1 MKVVLVIEFNQ
12 RQYSLMSKDTV
23 TLKHCILLISRSLVV
38 VHFWAPW
45 APQCVQMN
53 DVMAELAKE
62 HPQVS
67 FVKVVHLGCHLIYE
81 ADCFIDVREDGCR
94 IPCL

>member
-1 MKVVLVIEFNQ
+1 MAAGAAETAAVAVEVGSAQQFEELL
-12 RQYSLMSKDTV
+12 R
-23 TLKHCILLISRSLVV
+23 LKARSLLV

-53 DVMAELAKE
+53 GVMAELAKE

-67 FVKVVHLGCHLIYE
+67 FVKPRCHDAATTSVLSCSALE
-81 ADCFIDVREDGCR
+81 
-94 IPCL
+94 

>member
-1 MKVVLVIEFNQ
+1 MAAGAAEAGEAAVAVVEVGSAQQFEELL
-12 RQYSLMSKDTV
+12 RLKTKSL
-23 TLKHCILLISRSLVV
+23 LV

-62 HPQVS
+62 HPHVS
-67 FVKVVHLGCHLIYE
+67 FVKVL
-81 ADCFIDVREDGCR
+81 FIFSLMSF
-94 IPCL
+94 INI